1 MPTGDSVSGVGR
13 AQSEVQEPWPG
24 DVKWKDQYTCGS
36 EGKRRLD
43 QEDDTGLGPT
53 APRC

>member
-13 AQSEVQEPWPG
+13 AQSGVQEPWPG

-43 QEDDTGLGPT
+43 REDDAGLGPT